1 MIIEIVCYG
10 FSNKGPQSEW
20 LNQNLFCHISGGQ
33 KCEIKVCQ
41 QGWFLLRAVSEGSA
55 PGLSPWLV
63 GVFTCSS
70 SCVCTWCALCMHFP
84 CLHFYPYFMVT
95 SHIGD
100 LILTFYL
107 CKDQIKSLCLQIRSH
122 SEVLGIKIS
131 VYELVGQLKP

>member
-1 MIIEIVCYG
+1 MVVSWNRCTKHCG
-10 FSNKGPQSEW
+10 LST
-20 LNQNLFCHISGGQ
+20 LNNRNILPHSPGSWKF
-33 KCEIKVCQ
+33 KIKPWAGMVHSKTV
-41 QGWFLLRAVSEGSA
+41 REGSA
-55 PGLSPWLV
+55 PGLSPWLA
-63 GVFTCSS
+63 GVFICSS
-70 SCVCTWCALCMHFP
+70 SCVCTWCTFCIHSP

-122 SEVLGIKIS
+122 SEVLRIKIS